1 MKNFMKVS
9 PLRLLDMASEKRL
22 GPGNLGVL
30 IARAGVG
37 KTACLVHIAF
47 DRIFNGDT
55 LVHVSVEESPD
66 KVAFYYDV
74 ILSDM
79 VKALEIDDEEQL
91 RLMIERNRMI
101 LAYMKGSFGVDR
113 LHKSLTNLAQNLSFK
128 PQTLVVDGLDF
139 DNVSRKLLEELK
151 GLSAEF
157 NTETW
162 LSALSHRH
170 KTDFN
175 ERGIPYPCHRIDDL
189 FEVIIHLAPTADGVY
204 LKLLKDH
211 GHLVSPEAMVKLDPN
226 TFLVMPQ

>member
-9 PLRLLDMASEKRL
+9 PLRILDMACQKQL

-47 DRIFNGDT
+47 DRIFNGDN
-55 LVHVSVEESPD
+55 LVHVSVEESAD
-66 KVAFYYDV
+66 KVASYYNV

-79 VKALEIDDEEQL
+79 VKALEIDDEEQM

-101 LAYMKGSFGVDR
+101 LAYMKGSFSVDR
-113 LHKSLTNLAQNLSFK
+113 LYRSLTNLAQNLSFK

-139 DNVSRKLLEELK
+139 ANVSRKLLEELK
-151 GLSAEF
+151 ALSAEF

-162 LSALSHRH
+162 LSAVLHRH
-170 KTDFN
+170 KMDFS
-175 ERGIPYPCHRIDDL
+175 ERGIPYPFHGIDDL
-189 FEVIIHLAPTADGVY
+189 FEIIIHLAPTPDGIY

-211 GHLVSPEAMVKLDPN
+211 GHRVSPQAMVKLDPN
-226 TFLVMPQ
+226 TFLLM